1 LNYNKGIYSVPT
13 NPVLDALKNA
23 IDGLQNTLLGD
34 GGAPGNSGTASGL
47 QLDQDRYA
55 FNYTVFPNDLAMD
68 DNPHYMIININVP
81 TKGIKTNGLQLGDP
95 AGSFTGNSP
104 NTPLSIFG
112 PLGFQPL
119 NQVSKIDVL
128 RYGGLGTPGVIQ
140 TPFVSIPRN
149 TRRIAE
155 SIVLHMPQGLIYRSD
170 NVYENIELTSL
181 GGKVGIQGLDR
192 LAGAAAT
199 GSRLMQKPINPLVE
213 ILFANTLQRQFTFDL
228 LLAPRN
234 EEESRS
240 IHKIYTTLKFHG
252 SPELNPVTLGHTW
265 IPPAEFDITFFH
277 RGRENLKL
285 PRINTCVLDTIVLD
299 PSPQGLYSTFSNG
312 YPVAWRLGL
321 GFRELEPV
329 HKQRVLQGF

>member
-1 LNYNKGIYSVPT
+1 VPE
-13 NPVLDALKNA
+13 NSNR
-23 IDGLQNTLLGD
+23 TLLD
-34 GGAPGNSGTASGL
+34 ELKKTFNRIVGNPENGNVPQASGL

-55 FNYTVFPNDLAMD
+55 FNYTVFPNDLGMD
-68 DNPHYMIININVP
+68 DSAHYMIININVP
-81 TKGIKTNGLQLGDP
+81 TQGWKTNGLELRDP
-95 AGSFTGNSP
+95 AGAFTGNSP
-104 NTPLSIFG
+104 NAVVSIFG

-128 RYGGLGTPGVIQ
+128 RYGSLGTPGAQQ
-140 TPFVSIPRN
+140 TPFITIPRN

-155 SIVLHMPQGLIYRSD
+155 SIVLHMPQGLVYRSD

-181 GGKVGIQGLDR
+181 GGKVGIQGMDR
-192 LAGAAAT
+192 LLSVATT
-199 GSRLMQKPINPLVE
+199 GSRLMQKPINPMVE
-213 ILFANTLQRQFTFDL
+213 ILFANTAQRQFTFDL

-252 SPELNPVTLGHTW
+252 SPELNPTNGGATW

-277 RGRENLKL
+277 QGRENLKI